1 MNRSRSQLIINF
13 DQREFEIR
21 SSCGNFWLKT
31 VPGRS
36 GAVTLICIFL
46 CIVFIMHFNLRY
58 FCLTILIFLIEV
70 CIAVFFNDQFIRPF
84 IGDVLVVILIY
95 CFVRAFWKVRVDRAI
110 ASIFI
115 FSYTIELL
123 QYFSLVDRLGL
134 RNNKIASTI
143 VGTTFDWKDL
153 LAYAIGCGIVLGLDG
168 KFGRRKN
175 NSDR

>member
-1 MNRSRSQLIINF
+1 
-13 DQREFEIR
+13 
-21 SSCGNFWLKT
+21 
-31 VPGRS
+31 
-36 GAVTLICIFL
+36 
-46 CIVFIMHFNLRY
+46 MHFNLRY
-58 FCLTILIFLIEV
+58 FCLAILLFLIEV

-115 FSYTIELL
+115 FSCTVELL

-134 RNNKIASTI
+134 RSNKLVSTI

-153 LAYAIGCGIVLGLDG
+153 LAYAIGSGVVLGLDG
-168 KFGRRKN
+168 RLDKRKN
-175 NSDR
+175 SFDR

>member
-1 MNRSRSQLIINF
+1 MSSG
-13 DQREFEIR
+13 EFEIR

-31 VPGRS
+31 VLGRS

-46 CIVFIMHFNLRY
+46 CTVFIMHFNLRY
-58 FCLTILIFLIEV
+58 FCLTILLFLIEV

-115 FSYTIELL
+115 FSCTVELL

-134 RNNKIASTI
+134 RSNKLLSTI
-143 VGTTFDWKDL
+143 LGTTFDWNDL
-153 LAYAIGCGIVLGLDG
+153 LAYAIGCGIVLWLDG
-168 KFGRRKN
+168 RADYKKN
-175 NSDR
+175 KSDR